1 MSILEDLTSGD
12 PHRIWSGA
20 HAVRTLREPE
30 ELAELAKNIS
40 KIRRRTRGVDL
51 GGAFYPN
58 VGHLEFALQKLMFIR
73 DRKGCLCYLYTQN
86 MFYDP
91 EREQEAGH
99 VKIFQEVVLAPYEE
113 DYVCR
118 CLYCGQGF
126 EVERREYHYP
136 WWSWRFIR

>member
-12 PHRIWSGA
+12 PQRIWSGA

-30 ELAELAKNIS
+30 KLALLARNIG
-40 KIRRRTRGVDL
+40 KIRRRTRGVEL

-58 VGHLEFALQKLMFIR
+58 AGHLEFTLQKLRFIH
-73 DRKGCLCYLYTQN
+73 DHKGCLCHLYPNN

-91 EREQEAGH
+91 EKEQKAGH
-99 VKIFQEVVLAPYEE
+99 VRIFEVVLTPYEE

-118 CLYCGQGF
+118 CLYCSQGF
-126 EVERREYHYP
+126 EVAWREYHYP
-136 WWSWRFIR
+136 WWSWRFIE